1 MAHWFKSNFPWK
13 ALGVYLLT
21 VFIACFR
28 WGDIP
33 LVLGTFFGIIAF
45 TLYCCITFGIYDS
58 IFNGI
63 IKEILIPEFIDKR
76 PFRQT
81 EYVKKDEILQ
91 EILHNVND
99 KVYRRMGFHYGYT
112 TTKTLLSAYEL
123 YISNFE
129 KKYLEHYKDIPVEE
143 IQGWDKI
150 MLVAKNIQDE
160 DLNFVFGNVISLD
173 LINKYS
179 TKKPVIVPED
189 NSNSNQLNKNSCKN
203 NEYELS
209 NMKDT
214 AKVSEMV

>member
-1 MAHWFKSNFPWK
+1 MAHWFLSNFPWK
-13 ALGVYLLT
+13 ALGAYLIT
-21 VFIACFR
+21 ISIACFW
-28 WGDIP
+28 WGPAP
-33 LVLGTFFGIIAF
+33 LFFGIFVGIFPFA
-45 TLYCCITFGIYDS
+45 LYCGITFGSYDS

-63 IKEILIPEFIDKR
+63 IKEIIVPEFIDKR
-76 PFRQT
+76 PFRET
-81 EYVKKDEILQ
+81 EYVKKEEILQ
-91 EILHNVND
+91 EILHNVNN
-99 KVYRRMGFHYGYT
+99 KVYGRMGIHYGYT
-112 TTKTLLSAYEL
+112 TTKPLLSAYEL
-123 YISNFE
+123 YISKFE
-129 KKYLEHYKDIPVEE
+129 KKYLEHYKDIPIEE

-189 NSNSNQLNKNSCKN
+189 NSNSNQLNKDINKN

-214 AKVSEMV
+214 GKVSEMV